1 MRAFIKFFI
10 GLILLALFAAII
22 GYVFV
27 KLSAKPLDDEAR
39 AKAPGSFVTLSHG
52 QIHYRWHGPESGPVI
67 IMSHGFSTPNFIFEQ
82 NAKALADDGF
92 RVLTYDHYGR
102 GWSDRPKAK
111 YDVDFYDNELTELAD
126 ALGINA
132 PFGLVGLSMGGPITA
147 EFAARHPERVS
158 KLFLFVPAG
167 FALGTDPDSS
177 AGKIIR
183 TPVIGDFIWRM
194 SGKKRLL
201 GDRQYQEEDIA
212 SQDRL
217 AGDVAEQ
224 MKYAGYF
231 EALLSTYRHTP
242 MHDRDETY
250 ARVSA
255 TSTPV
260 HAVFGV
266 ADQTVLI
273 ESADRLAAAIPS
285 AEITRLDKGEH
296 GLNYQMNS
304 ITNPLLLSFFASL
317 KEPAVQEDQTEF

>member
-22 GYVFV
+22 GYVFA

-39 AKAPGSFVTLSHG
+39 AKAPGSFAALSHG
-52 QIHYRWHGPESGPVI
+52 QIHYRWHGPKSGPVI

-167 FALGTDPDSS
+167 FVLGTDPDNS

-183 TPVIGDFIWRM
+183 TPIIGDFIWRM

-250 ARVSA
+250 RRLSD
-255 TSTPV
+255 TDIPV
-260 HAVFGV
+260 MAVFGEQ
-266 ADQTVLI
+266 DTTVLI
-273 ESADRLAAAIPS
+273 ESSRRLEAAIPK
-285 AEITRLDKGEH
+285 AEIKILSEGEH
-296 GLNYQMNS
+296 GLNYQMHET
-304 ITNPLLLSFFASL
+304 TNPMLVTFFSA
-317 KEPAVQEDQTEF
+317 D

>member
-52 QIHYRWHGPESGPVI
+52 QIHYRWHGPEDGPVI

-183 TPVIGDFIWRM
+183 TPIIGDFIWRM

-217 AGDVAEQ
+217 AGDVSEQ

-231 EALLSTYRHTP
+231 EALLSTYRYTP

-250 ARVSA
+250 RRLSD
-255 TSTPV
+255 TDIPV
-260 HAVFGV
+260 MAVFGEQ
-266 ADQTVLI
+266 DTTVLI
-273 ESADRLAAAIPS
+273 ESSRRLEAAIPKAVIKILS
-285 AEITRLDKGEH
+285 EGEH
-296 GLNYQMNS
+296 GLNYQMHET
-304 ITNPLLLSFFASL
+304 TNPMLVTFFSA
-317 KEPAVQEDQTEF
+317 D